1 MINNTL
7 NIQNFGPIKK
17 ANIDISPLTIFIGSN
32 SSGKSFSA
40 MIIHSILNSFD
51 KLGFNQLTNV
61 RNKSLKRFMENNQ
74 GVFKEFKESINQYV
88 ELKPKISDEP
98 FKFPAD
104 KLKYII
110 EESFGQVYN
119 NLVEEKLKRNFN
131 NNLNK
136 LNQLNKF
143 PFEFSFND
151 NLFINKSGNLEL
163 KDFSFDFNKLK
174 NELIEDDDKICL
186 LDIDDEFLFLNL
198 NYLLWNKFFDD
209 NYFLSEVIFMMIT
222 TSLMEILNYPSYYL
236 PAAGDELFKDV
247 NNFIVDDMN
256 GTFKP
261 SLVQEELLTNFIKVN
276 SDMDKSSFYSLARQ
290 LENELIDGEI
300 QVKKTEFKEE
310 LFFIDNEYG
319 MELEL
324 ELTSS
329 SIRELT
335 PFIIYL
341 KYFLQKGNT
350 LIIEEP
356 ENHLHPKNQLILVK
370 YLVKAINQGLN
381 IIITTHSDFII
392 EKFNNFIRLGNAN
405 DDIFNKLGYDKSNI
419 LDFHDVN
426 IYNFK
431 KEDKYSY
438 VASKVDINETG
449 FDENT
454 FFEVSTELY
463 DESVDIIDAEKK

>member
-186 LDIDDEFLFLNL
+186 LDIDDEFFL
-198 NYLLWNKFFDD
+198 
-209 NYFLSEVIFMMIT
+209 
-222 TSLMEILNYPSYYL
+222 
-236 PAAGDELFKDV
+236 
-247 NNFIVDDMN
+247 
-256 GTFKP
+256 
-261 SLVQEELLTNFIKVN
+261 
-276 SDMDKSSFYSLARQ
+276 
-290 LENELIDGEI
+290 
-300 QVKKTEFKEE
+300 
-310 LFFIDNEYG
+310 
-319 MELEL
+319 
-324 ELTSS
+324 
-329 SIRELT
+329 
-335 PFIIYL
+335 
-341 KYFLQKGNT
+341 
-350 LIIEEP
+350 
-356 ENHLHPKNQLILVK
+356 
-370 YLVKAINQGLN
+370 
-381 IIITTHSDFII
+381 
-392 EKFNNFIRLGNAN
+392 
-405 DDIFNKLGYDKSNI
+405 
-419 LDFHDVN
+419 
-426 IYNFK
+426 
-431 KEDKYSY
+431 
-438 VASKVDINETG
+438 
-449 FDENT
+449 
-454 FFEVSTELY
+454 
-463 DESVDIIDAEKK
+463 